1 MNIFILDIDSDK
13 SAMYHNDRHVVK
25 MITEQNQIVCTA
37 LRSMISRNDL
47 ILNESS
53 IPYRST
59 HVNHPCV
66 KWASKYIGNIRWINQ
81 RTKSLC
87 HEYTYRYG
95 KKHKGE
101 DVLNQ
106 IESIIPYQLWIT
118 PNKYPLAIPANLSE
132 GKTEVG
138 LRTAIK
144 LYRQYYIRDKRHLA
158 EWKNREIPEWW
169 N

>member
-1 MNIFILDIDSDK
+1 MNIFILDIDPDK

-37 LRSMISRNDL
+37 LRIMVERVEISVKESM
-47 ILNESS
+47 

-59 HVNHPCV
+59 HVNHSCV
-66 KWASKYIGNIRWINQ
+66 KWASKHIGNIQWINQ

-106 IESIIPYQLWIT
+106 IESIIRYEQYIT
-118 PNKYPLAIPANLSE
+118 PDKYPVAISKDLSE

-158 EWKNREIPEWW
+158 KWKNRDVPEWW
-169 N
+169 S